1 MDLSVPREGLRR
13 ALTPLGGWPTR
24 GAVWRDVLFGAA
36 IAVLC
41 LGEMLIRWRA
51 GETSAAE
58 ALTTAS
64 AAVALTALTV
74 VLCRLYPLLALT
86 VALLGSFWVYGFG
99 VLLLCAAY
107 LVGRRV
113 PTVRSALVLFT
124 SVTVLWTAVGAL
136 LWPEMPAAW
145 PATVSTVVF
154 TVVLPWLVGV
164 YRRQHV
170 ALAEAGWEHAR
181 QLQRE
186 HRLTV
191 DEARLRE
198 RSRIAQD
205 MHDSLGHEL
214 SLIALRA
221 GALEVSPDLDQ
232 EHRRSASELRITAVD
247 ATRSLREIIGVLRAD
262 TEPAPMSPAGEGV
275 PALVERVRD
284 SGMRVVL
291 VHDGDTGGLPPMVDR
306 AVHRV
311 VQESLTNAAKYA
323 PGADVTVWLTASG
336 ERVEARVT
344 NSAPPEPCP
353 DTGPGGRRGLI
364 GLRERVR
371 LTGGS
376 FAAGPNGDG
385 GWEVCAT
392 MPLDGTS
399 GAGSD
404 EDGEAA
410 QIDQLQ
416 LAAHRRVRGWTM
428 VLALVPITAAVAL
441 VLGLGWIGATN
452 MESSTL
458 TPEEF
463 ADLTVGDPQ
472 TEVEEALPPNSV
484 YMDASLLEQDA
495 VPPGATCSYY
505 RSDGVF
511 LSEEMVFYQLC
522 FSEGRL
528 LTKGEAPLR

>member
-1 MDLSVPREGLRR
+1 MDLSVPRAGLRR

-36 IAVLC
+36 VTALC
-41 LGEMLIRWRA
+41 LGEMLFRWLS
-51 GETSAAE
+51 GEMPAAT
-58 ALTTAS
+58 ALATACA
-64 AAVALTALTV
+64 AAVLTALTV
-74 VLCRLYPLLALT
+74 ALSRLYPLLALV
-86 VALLGSFWVYGFG
+86 VALLGSFWVYGFS
-99 VLLLCAAY
+99 VLLLCVAY

-113 PTVRSALVLFT
+113 PTVRAALVLFM
-124 SVTVLWTAVGAL
+124 SVTVLWTVVGVL
-136 LWPEMPAAW
+136 LWPEAPAAW

-154 TVVLPWLVGV
+154 SVVLPWLVGV

-221 GALEVSPDLDQ
+221 GALEVSPDLDG
-232 EHRRSASELRITAVD
+232 EHRHSASELRVTAVN
-247 ATRSLREIIGVLRAD
+247 ATHHLREIIGVLRAD
-262 TEPAPMSPAGEGV
+262 TEPAPMSPVGEGV

-291 VHDGDTGGLPPMVDR
+291 VRDGETGGLPPMVDR

-323 PGADVTVWLTASG
+323 PGADVTVWLTTSG
-336 ERVEARVT
+336 ERVDARVT
-344 NSAPPEPCP
+344 NSAPSGPCP

-376 FAAGPNGDG
+376 FAAGPDGDG

-392 MPLDGTS
+392 MPLDGAA
-399 GAGSD
+399 GAGAD

-410 QIDQLQ
+410 EIDQLQ
-416 LAAHRRVRGWTM
+416 LAAHRRVRGWTLA
-428 VLALVPITAAVAL
+428 LALVPVTAAVVL
-441 VLGLGWIGATN
+441 VLALGWLSFTN
-452 MESSTL
+452 MELSTL
-458 TPEEF
+458 PPEEF
-463 ADLTVGDPQ
+463 AALSVGDPQ
-472 TEVEEALPPNSV
+472 SEVEAVLPQNSV
-484 YMDASLLEQDA
+484 YMDAGMLEEDA
-495 VPPGATCSYY
+495 VPPGAACSYY
-505 RSDGVF
+505 RSDSVF
-511 LSEEMVFYQLC
+511 FGGETTIYQLC
-522 FSEGRL
+522 FAEGRL